1 MEKSTNRQTGTTG
14 EAVAA
19 VYLQEKGY
27 QIIAKN
33 WRTKIGEINIIAYK
47 DSTIVFVEVKTWPHG
62 DYFSLAAAIN
72 KRKRKRIIETAKC
85 FLSDYRQYKES
96 YVRFDVIAIGM
107 QQQEKIYHIEN
118 AFLETL

>member
-1 MEKSTNRQTGTTG
+1 MEKTTNRQIGISG
-14 EAVAA
+14 ENEAA
-19 VYLQEKGY
+19 VYLKEKGY

-33 WRTKIGEINIIAYK
+33 WRTKIGEIDIIAYK

-72 KRKRKRIIETAKC
+72 KRKRKRIIETTKC

-96 YVRFDVIAIGM
+96 YVRFDVIAIAM

>member
-1 MEKSTNRQTGTTG
+1 MEKTTNRQIGISG
-14 EAVAA
+14 ENEAA
-19 VYLQEKGY
+19 AYLREKGY

-33 WRTKIGEINIIAYK
+33 WRTKIGEIDIIAYK

-72 KRKRKRIIETAKC
+72 KRKRKRIIETTKC

-96 YVRFDVIAIGM
+96 YVRFDVIAIAM

>member
-1 MEKSTNRQTGTTG
+1 MEKSTNRQIGISG
-14 EAVAA
+14 ENEAA
-19 VYLQEKGY
+19 AYLQEKGY
-27 QIIAKN
+27 QIVAKN
-33 WRTKIGEINIIAYK
+33 WRTKIGEIDIIAYK

-62 DYFSLAAAIN
+62 DFFSLAAAIN

-96 YVRFDVIAIGM
+96 YVRFDVIAIAM

>member
-1 MEKSTNRQTGTTG
+1 MEKSTNRQTGITG
-14 EAVAA
+14 ENEAA
-19 VYLQEKGY
+19 AYLQEKGY
-27 QIIAKN
+27 QIVAKN
-33 WRTKIGEINIIAYK
+33 WRTKIGEIDIIAYK

-62 DYFSLAAAIN
+62 DYYSLAAAIN

-96 YVRFDVIAIGM
+96 YVRFDVIAIAM